1 MAAAAPEIAGSFK
14 ILFVGDSNVGKSSIL
29 LRFTDDVFLP
39 PDETS
44 ATIGVDFKVKMHEV
58 GGKRYKL
65 LLWDTA
71 GQERFRTLTSSYYRG
86 VHGVVLVYDVSSR
99 ESFEHLDTWVEEV
112 GTYCLDPDVVKMVV
126 GNKIDKESER
136 QVTRREGAEYARRLQ
151 ALFLE
156 CSAKTRT
163 GVQQAIEELASKIV
177 DTPALWRKPASGAKG
192 TVSIDESV
200 ASGFGGGCA
209 C

>member
-1 MAAAAPEIAGSFK
+1 MEAAPEITAAFK
-14 ILFVGDSNVGKSSIL
+14 LLFVGDSNVGKSSIL
-29 LRFTDDVFLP
+29 LRFTDDLFRP

-44 ATIGVDFKVKMHEV
+44 ATIGVDFKVHMHDVDGE
-58 GGKRYKL
+58 RYKL

-86 VHGVVLVYDVSSR
+86 VHGVILVYDVSSR
-99 ESFEHLDTWVEEV
+99 ESFAHLDTWVEEV
-112 GTYCLDPDVVKMVV
+112 GAYCLDGDVVKMVV
-126 GNKIDKESER
+126 GNKIDKEAER
-136 QVTRREGAEYARRLQ
+136 QVSRQEGAEYARRLQ

-163 GVQQAIEELASKIV
+163 GVRQAIEELVAKII
-177 DTPALWRKPASGAKG
+177 DTPELWRRGSPPKA

-200 ASGFGGGCA
+200 AAGLGSGCA